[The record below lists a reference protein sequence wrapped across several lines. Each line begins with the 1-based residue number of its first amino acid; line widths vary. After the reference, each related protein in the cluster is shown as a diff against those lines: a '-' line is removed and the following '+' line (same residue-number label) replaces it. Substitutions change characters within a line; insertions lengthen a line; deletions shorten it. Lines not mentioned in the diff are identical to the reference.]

1 MCSPSRRIKSAR
13 IAVSRESALRMLADG
28 DFESVIEA
36 AAHYD
41 VGRSDGSRRTH
52 HKISFSE
59 DGTLTVSPPEA

>member
-1 MCSPSRRIKSAR
+1 M
-13 IAVSRESALRMLADG
+13 RMLADG

-41 VGRSDGSRRTH
+41 LGRSDGSRRSH

-59 DGTLTVSPPEA
+59 DGTITVSPPEA